1 LIIDGKKIARVTI
14 TGPDE
19 TVVAVLTDKEAKTEK
34 GYSVSVILDT
44 SPGPDAIA
52 LAGDVLYYMD
62 DPEQVYVVTQADDK
76 FFSMTPV
83 TTDFKKQTVEYDN
96 RHTRV
101 YPNNCKVG
109 TLEDYGI
116 ALDYRGSDGN
126 GSTQNDENHPSD

>member
-1 LIIDGKKIARVTI
+1 MIIDGKKIAQVTI
-14 TGPDE
+14 TSPDE
-19 TVVAVLTDKEAKTEK
+19 TVIAVLTDKEAKTEK
-34 GYSVSVILDT
+34 GYSVSVVLDT

-52 LAGDVLYYMD
+52 LAGDVLYYRD

-83 TTDFKKQTVEYDN
+83 TTDFKKQMIEYDN

-101 YPNNCKVG
+101 YPNNRKVG

-116 ALDYRGSDGN
+116 ALDSRGDDSS
-126 GSTQNDENHPSD
+126 GSTQNENHPSD